1 MYFKEKARRGE
12 VRPGQALCAN
22 TAALR
27 VGCAAVL
34 KFALKKEVKKSKNA
48 RCLGEWLP
56 LSVWVARG
64 WPADVIERHE
74 KKTDAAKG
82 VLYRIGVEQD
92 IDEVVE
98 MTVEQRL
105 RELMPKT
112 KCVKE
117 TPETLRNMPS
127 ADRDA
132 QDPLFKENADRDA
145 QDDSESSSSSSSSSS
160 SVKTK
165 KKKKGNGSK
174 NKKQIKIERKA
185 KLAAQRQKDLEKKR
199 KAEEKRT
206 VAEERRQSLL
216 RRKAEKEAEAKAT
229 ADAKKAKV
237 AALNAAAKVKTE
249 ATKVLAKLAGPMAD
263 IETLLER
270 CKSENVA
277 PLMTLKVENCLKSLS
292 AMYDEAKGKFAD
304 RAPTPLSFDM
314 PTLNKIVSECKSIQK
329 SRNEI
334 GQADA

>member
-74 KKTDAAKG
+74 KKTDATKG

-117 TPETLRNMPS
+117 TLETLPNMPS
-127 ADRDA
+127 PDRDA
-132 QDPLFKENADRDA
+132 QDPLFKKNDDADV
-145 QDDSESSSSSSSSSS
+145 SFSSSSPNSSPEQ
-160 SVKTK
+160 
-165 KKKKGNGSK
+165 G
-174 NKKQIKIERKA
+174 
-185 KLAAQRQKDLEKKR
+185 
-199 KAEEKRT
+199 EE
-206 VAEERRQSLL
+206 
-216 RRKAEKEAEAKAT
+216 
-229 ADAKKAKV
+229 
-237 AALNAAAKVKTE
+237 
-249 ATKVLAKLAGPMAD
+249 
-263 IETLLER
+263 
-270 CKSENVA
+270 
-277 PLMTLKVENCLKSLS
+277 
-292 AMYDEAKGKFAD
+292 
-304 RAPTPLSFDM
+304 
-314 PTLNKIVSECKSIQK
+314 
-329 SRNEI
+329 
-334 GQADA
+334 